1 MYRDF
6 LNLRAEIEGGGIV
19 NGMTYAVD
27 NGGGISNVPNIIPP
41 AMEASAQVE
50 AIAAAVTESTITN
63 YAAIFSAQLVAPA
76 LLPTV
81 QPEDIAAATVAT
93 SSTIQVNLQIMPE
106 GFGSYLDGILPKDL
120 ATAAGAFSATMQQI
134 KNIRNIPIEK
144 FAQVAATLETTR
156 GLNLVNGTDVPTD
169 TTEAEAA
176 LALMSLGSGPYGT
189 YTFSD
194 FFGCMSGLPY
204 PWVQIQPAI
213 IGLQSN
219 TLATVYQNLYLA
231 LTWEQATATVTP
243 GYSTSAVSDGF
254 GNYNYYY
261 QIDSIQGIAS
271 FDGGGGYGRDSAAA
285 PTATIDGGS
294 GATLITTIDTTP
306 AVNNGSTTFGKVL
319 SGLLG
324 SHGSSVLYGSGVSP
338 TPPAPPATLNVTIQ
352 APPALSPDLD
362 TVVQAYINAA
372 NAEIAI
378 IRSTR
383 PGQSL
388 ELNDMWDNLGTQLN
402 IEQRARNT
410 GLSILTDP
418 RTDAVFP
425 YPIMVYS
432 FTDLVPGYA
441 KLTEPNMAAQTLE
454 AISNLDQNAGQS
466 IVAMMRAERNK
477 ARLLEA
483 GISTDDVID
492 DVLPL
497 AEQIELISNG
507 TVANSA
513 PAFPFNT
520 EPAGYFDPAT
530 TNFLV
535 TTAPVQTSPNQ
546 AINPNNPANPFNT
559 TNPTDPIVNPSQ
571 NTIEVQ
577 PSILGAPTS
586 SVAAVLGIGTPDGL
600 PVPSPN
606 IGIGTLGIS
615 QVSIPT
621 GTEVQSGQGGFVT
634 GAGGGGAGG
643 GGAGGGGAGGGGA
656 GGGGAGG
663 GGAGGGGAG
672 GFFTGPGAGGGLG
685 AQGGGPI
692 VPGSLAGSPYTK
704 LIPPALNP
712 IYTSA
717 VLLPAS
723 LPVQT
728 AIEQV
733 ILCNCDCWIQ

>member
-19 NGMTYAVD
+19 NRMTYAVD
-27 NGGGISNVPNIIPP
+27 NGGGITNVPNIIPP
-41 AMEASAQVE
+41 AMAASAQVE
-50 AIAAAVTESTITN
+50 AIAAAVTESTTTN
-63 YAAIFSAQLVAPA
+63 EAAIFSAQLVAPA
-76 LLPTV
+76 LLPTA

-93 SSTIQVNLQIMPE
+93 SSTIQVNLQIIPE
-106 GFGSYLDGILPKDL
+106 GFGSYLGGILPKDL
-120 ATAAGAFSATMQQI
+120 ATTAGAFSATMQQI

-169 TTEAEAA
+169 TAEAKAA
-176 LALMSLGSGPYGT
+176 LALMALGSGPYGT

-219 TLATVYQNLYLA
+219 TLSTIYQNLWLA

-261 QIDSIQGIAS
+261 QILSIQGISS
-271 FDGGGGYGRDSAAA
+271 FNGGGGYGRNGAAA

-294 GATLITTIDTTP
+294 GATLITTIDTKP
-306 AVNNGSTTFGKVL
+306 VVNNGSTTFGKVL

-324 SHGSSVLYGSGVSP
+324 SPGSSVLYGSGASP
-338 TPPAPPATLNVTIQ
+338 IPSAPPATLNVTIQ
-352 APPALSPDLD
+352 APPALTPDLD
-362 TVVQAYINAA
+362 TVVQSYINAA

-378 IRSTR
+378 IRSTH

-388 ELNDMWDNLGTQLN
+388 ELNDTWDNLGTQLN

-410 GLSILTDP
+410 GLSIVPDP
-418 RTDAVFP
+418 RTDSLFP

-432 FTDLVPGYA
+432 FTDLVPSYA

-454 AISNLDQNAGQS
+454 AISDLDINAGQS
-466 IVAMMRAERNK
+466 IVAMMRADRNK

-497 AEQIELISNG
+497 AEQIALISNG

-530 TNFLV
+530 ENFLI
-535 TTAPVQTSPNQ
+535 TQAPVITSQ
-546 AINPNNPANPFNT
+546 AANPAANPFNT
-559 TNPTDPIVNPSQ
+559 STPTDPITNPSQ
-571 NTIEVQ
+571 NTVAVQ
-577 PSILGAPTS
+577 PSILGAPATT
-586 SVAAVLGIGTPDGL
+586 VASILGIGTPDNI
-600 PVPSPN
+600 PVIPN
-606 IGIGTLGIS
+606 AIGIGSPGI
-615 QVSIPT
+615 T
-621 GTEVQSGQGGFVT
+621 
-634 GAGGGGAGG
+634 GGAPLV
-643 GGAGGGGAGGGGA
+643 A
-656 GGGGAGG
+656 
-663 GGAGGGGAG
+663 
-672 GFFTGPGAGGGLG
+672 PGAGGGLG
-685 AQGGGPI
+685 GQGGGPI

-704 LIPPALNP
+704 LIPPSLNP
-712 IYTSA
+712 IYTSG

-723 LPVQT
+723 LPVQA

-733 ILCNCDCWIQ
+733 ILCNCDCWIH

>member
-1 MYRDF
+1 MVQMYNDF
-6 LNLRAEIEGGGIV
+6 LNLRAEIEGGVASIR
-19 NGMTYAVD
+19 D
-27 NGGGISNVPNIIPP
+27 GGSMDAINNVPNIITP
-41 AMEASAQVE
+41 AMAASAQVE

-63 YAAIFSAQLVAPA
+63 EAAIFSAQLIAPA
-76 LLPTV
+76 LLPTI
-81 QPEDIAAATVAT
+81 QPEDIAAATVAK

-176 LALMSLGSGPYGT
+176 LTLMALGSGPYGT

-194 FFGCMSGLPY
+194 FFGCMSGLPH
-204 PWVQIQPAI
+204 PWTQIQSAI

-219 TLATVYQNLYLA
+219 TLVTIYQNLYLA
-231 LTWEQATATVTP
+231 LT
-243 GYSTSAVSDGF
+243 TS
-254 GNYNYYY
+254 
-261 QIDSIQGIAS
+261 
-271 FDGGGGYGRDSAAA
+271 
-285 PTATIDGGS
+285 
-294 GATLITTIDTTP
+294 
-306 AVNNGSTTFGKVL
+306 
-319 SGLLG
+319 
-324 SHGSSVLYGSGVSP
+324 
-338 TPPAPPATLNVTIQ
+338 PPN
-352 APPALSPDLD
+352 LD
-362 TVVQAYINAA
+362 TVVQSYIDAA

-378 IRSTR
+378 IRSTH

-410 GLSILTDP
+410 GLSILPDP

-432 FTDLVPGYA
+432 FADLVPGYA

-454 AISNLDQNAGQS
+454 AISDLDINAGQS

-483 GISTDDVID
+483 GILTDDTID
-492 DVLPL
+492 DNLPL

-530 TNFLV
+530 ENFLI
-535 TTAPVQTSPNQ
+535 TQAPVITSQ
-546 AINPNNPANPFNT
+546 AANPATDPFNT
-559 TNPTDPIVNPSQ
+559 TIPTDPITNPSE
-571 NTIEVQ
+571 NTVAVQ
-577 PSILGAPTS
+577 PSILGAPATT
-586 SVAAVLGIGTPDGL
+586 VASILGIGTPDNI
-600 PVPSPN
+600 PVIPN
-606 IGIGTLGIS
+606 AIGIGSPGI
-615 QVSIPT
+615 I
-621 GTEVQSGQGGFVT
+621 
-634 GAGGGGAGG
+634 GGAPLV
-643 GGAGGGGAGGGGA
+643 
-656 GGGGAGG
+656 
-663 GGAGGGGAG
+663 
-672 GFFTGPGAGGGLG
+672 GPGAGGGLG
-685 AQGGGPI
+685 GQGGGPI

-704 LIPPALNP
+704 LIPPSLNP
-712 IYTSA
+712 IYTSG

-723 LPVQT
+723 LPVQA

>member
-1 MYRDF
+1 MYNDF
-6 LNLRAEIEGGGIV
+6 LNLRAEIEGGVASIR
-19 NGMTYAVD
+19 D
-27 NGGGISNVPNIIPP
+27 GGSMDAINNVPNIITP
-41 AMEASAQVE
+41 AMAASAQVE

-63 YAAIFSAQLVAPA
+63 EAAIFSAQLIAPA
-76 LLPTV
+76 LLPTI
-81 QPEDIAAATVAT
+81 QPEDIAAATVAK

-169 TTEAEAA
+169 TVEAEAA
-176 LALMSLGSGPYGT
+176 LTLMALGSGPYGT

-194 FFGCMSGLPY
+194 FFGCMSGLPH
-204 PWVQIQPAI
+204 PWTQIQSAI

-219 TLATVYQNLYLA
+219 TLVTIYQNLYLA
-231 LTWEQATATVTP
+231 LT
-243 GYSTSAVSDGF
+243 TS
-254 GNYNYYY
+254 
-261 QIDSIQGIAS
+261 
-271 FDGGGGYGRDSAAA
+271 
-285 PTATIDGGS
+285 
-294 GATLITTIDTTP
+294 
-306 AVNNGSTTFGKVL
+306 
-319 SGLLG
+319 
-324 SHGSSVLYGSGVSP
+324 
-338 TPPAPPATLNVTIQ
+338 PPN
-352 APPALSPDLD
+352 LD
-362 TVVQAYINAA
+362 TVVQSYIDAA

-378 IRSTR
+378 IRSTH

-410 GLSILTDP
+410 GLSILPDP

-432 FTDLVPGYA
+432 FADLVPGYA

-454 AISNLDQNAGQS
+454 AISDLDINAGQS

-483 GISTDDVID
+483 GILTDDTID
-492 DVLPL
+492 DNLPL

-530 TNFLV
+530 ENFLI
-535 TTAPVQTSPNQ
+535 TQAPVITSQ
-546 AINPNNPANPFNT
+546 AANPATDPFNT
-559 TNPTDPIVNPSQ
+559 TIPTDPITNPSE
-571 NTIEVQ
+571 NTVAVQ
-577 PSILGAPTS
+577 PSILGAPATT
-586 SVAAVLGIGTPDGL
+586 VASILGIGTPDNI
-600 PVPSPN
+600 PVIPN
-606 IGIGTLGIS
+606 AIGIGSPGI
-615 QVSIPT
+615 I
-621 GTEVQSGQGGFVT
+621 
-634 GAGGGGAGG
+634 GGAPLV
-643 GGAGGGGAGGGGA
+643 
-656 GGGGAGG
+656 
-663 GGAGGGGAG
+663 
-672 GFFTGPGAGGGLG
+672 GPGAGGGLG
-685 AQGGGPI
+685 GQGGGPI

-704 LIPPALNP
+704 LIPPSLNP
-712 IYTSA
+712 IYTSG

-723 LPVQT
+723 LPVQA

>member
-6 LNLRAEIEGGGIV
+6 LNRRLELESGGMAGI
-19 NGMTYAVD
+19 TD
-27 NGGGISNVPNIIPP
+27 GGSTSDINNVPNISSPEAAAVIQNISP
-41 AMEASAQVE
+41 AIEASAQAE
-50 AIAAAVTESTITN
+50 AIAVAITESTITDQ
-63 YAAIFSAQLVAPA
+63 AAIYSTQLVAPS
-76 LLPTV
+76 LPPTV
-81 QPEDIAAATVAT
+81 QPEDIAAAAVVT
-93 SSTIQVNLQIMPE
+93 SGTLQVNLQIMPE

-144 FAQVAATLETTR
+144 FAQVAATLETIR
-156 GLNLVNGTDVPTD
+156 GLDLVNGTNVPTD
-169 TTEAEAA
+169 TTETEAA
-176 LALMSLGSGPYGT
+176 LTLMALGSGPYGT

-204 PWVQIQPAI
+204 PWAKIQSAI

-219 TLATVYQNLYLA
+219 TLSTVYQNLYLA
-231 LTWEQATATVTP
+231 LTWEQATASVTP

-261 QIDSIQGIAS
+261 QILSIQGISS
-271 FDGGGGYGRDSAAA
+271 FTGGGGYGRNGAAA

-324 SHGSSVLYGSGVSP
+324 SPGSSVLYGSGVSP
-338 TPPAPPATLNVTIQ
+338 TPSAPPATLNVTIQ
-352 APPALSPDLD
+352 APPALTPDLD

-378 IRSTR
+378 IRSTH

-402 IEQRARNT
+402 IEQRARNA
-410 GLSILTDP
+410 GLSIVPNP
-418 RTDAVFP
+418 RTDSLFP

-432 FTDLVPGYA
+432 FTDLVPSYA

-454 AISNLDQNAGQS
+454 AISDLDINAGQS

-497 AEQIELISNG
+497 EEQIALISNG
-507 TVANSA
+507 TVANSI

-535 TTAPVQTSPNQ
+535 TQTPVITSPNQ
-546 AINPNNPANPFNT
+546 AVGPNNPTRPFNT
-559 TNPTDPIVNPSQ
+559 TTPTNPSTNPSQ
-571 NTIEVQ
+571 NTIAVQ
-577 PSILGAPTS
+577 PSILGAPS
-586 SVAAVLGIGTPDGL
+586 PIVAAVLGIGTPNNTPIILAD
-600 PVPSPN
+600 
-606 IGIGTLGIS
+606 IGIGSPGIS
-615 QVSIPT
+615 AALGGTVNNVAGT
-621 GTEVQSGQGGFVT
+621 GAGTGA
-634 GAGGGGAGG
+634 GAGGGGSLIAPE
-643 GGAGGGGAGGGGA
+643 
-656 GGGGAGG
+656 
-663 GGAGGGGAG
+663 
-672 GFFTGPGAGGGLG
+672 FFAGPGAGGGLG

-712 IYTSA
+712 IYTSG

-723 LPVQT
+723 LPVQA
-728 AIEQV
+728 AIEEV
-733 ILCNCDCWIQ
+733 IKCNCDCWIQ

>member
-1 MYRDF
+1 MYNDF
-6 LNLRAEIEGGGIV
+6 LNLRAEIEGGVASIR
-19 NGMTYAVD
+19 D
-27 NGGGISNVPNIIPP
+27 GGSMDAINNVPNIINP
-41 AMEASAQVE
+41 AMAASAQVE
-50 AIAAAVTESTITN
+50 AIAAAVIESTITN
-63 YAAIFSAQLVAPA
+63 EAAIFSAQLIAPA
-76 LLPTV
+76 LLPTI
-81 QPEDIAAATVAT
+81 QPEDIAAATVAK

-169 TTEAEAA
+169 TVEAEAA
-176 LALMSLGSGPYGT
+176 LTLMALGSGPYGT

-194 FFGCMSGLPY
+194 FFGCMSGLPH
-204 PWVQIQPAI
+204 PWTQIQSAI

-219 TLATVYQNLYLA
+219 TLVTIYQNLYLA
-231 LTWEQATATVTP
+231 LT
-243 GYSTSAVSDGF
+243 TS
-254 GNYNYYY
+254 
-261 QIDSIQGIAS
+261 
-271 FDGGGGYGRDSAAA
+271 
-285 PTATIDGGS
+285 
-294 GATLITTIDTTP
+294 
-306 AVNNGSTTFGKVL
+306 
-319 SGLLG
+319 
-324 SHGSSVLYGSGVSP
+324 
-338 TPPAPPATLNVTIQ
+338 PPN
-352 APPALSPDLD
+352 LD
-362 TVVQAYINAA
+362 TVVQSYIDAA

-378 IRSTR
+378 IRSTH

-410 GLSILTDP
+410 GLSILPDP

-432 FTDLVPGYA
+432 FADLVPGYA

-454 AISNLDQNAGQS
+454 AISDLDINAGQS

-483 GISTDDVID
+483 GILTDDTID
-492 DVLPL
+492 DNLPL

-507 TVANSA
+507 TLSWAPPGVTPTPSNILTSA

-520 EPAGYFDPAT
+520 EAAGYFDPAT

-535 TTAPVQTSPNQ
+535 TKAPVITNIGQ
-546 AINPNNPANPFNT
+546 AVSPNNPANPFNT
-559 TNPTDPIVNPSQ
+559 TTPTNPSTNPSP
-571 NTIEVQ
+571 NTIAVQ
-577 PSILGAPTS
+577 PSIFGAPS
-586 SVAAVLGIGTPDGL
+586 PIVAAVLGIGTPNNTPIILAD
-600 PVPSPN
+600 
-606 IGIGTLGIS
+606 IGIGSPGIS
-615 QVSIPT
+615 AALG
-621 GTEVQSGQGGFVT
+621 GTVNNV
-634 GAGGGGAGG
+634 AGGGESLIAPE
-643 GGAGGGGAGGGGA
+643 
-656 GGGGAGG
+656 
-663 GGAGGGGAG
+663 
-672 GFFTGPGAGGGLG
+672 FFAGPGAGGGLG
-685 AQGGGPI
+685 GQGGGPI

-704 LIPPALNP
+704 LIPPSLNP
-712 IYTSA
+712 IYTSG

-723 LPVQT
+723 LPVQA

>member
-1 MYRDF
+1 MVQMYNDF
-6 LNLRAEIEGGGIV
+6 LNLRAEIEGGVASIR
-19 NGMTYAVD
+19 D
-27 NGGGISNVPNIIPP
+27 GGSMDAINNVPNIITP
-41 AMEASAQVE
+41 AMAASAQVE

-63 YAAIFSAQLVAPA
+63 EAAIFSAQLIAPA
-76 LLPTV
+76 LLPTI
-81 QPEDIAAATVAT
+81 QPEDIAAATVAK

-169 TTEAEAA
+169 TVEAEAA
-176 LALMSLGSGPYGT
+176 LTLMALGSGPYGT

-194 FFGCMSGLPY
+194 FFGCMSGLPH
-204 PWVQIQPAI
+204 PWTQIQSAI

-219 TLATVYQNLYLA
+219 TLVTIYQNLYLA
-231 LTWEQATATVTP
+231 LT
-243 GYSTSAVSDGF
+243 TS
-254 GNYNYYY
+254 
-261 QIDSIQGIAS
+261 
-271 FDGGGGYGRDSAAA
+271 
-285 PTATIDGGS
+285 
-294 GATLITTIDTTP
+294 
-306 AVNNGSTTFGKVL
+306 
-319 SGLLG
+319 
-324 SHGSSVLYGSGVSP
+324 
-338 TPPAPPATLNVTIQ
+338 PPN
-352 APPALSPDLD
+352 LD
-362 TVVQAYINAA
+362 TVVQSYIDAA

-378 IRSTR
+378 IRSTH

-410 GLSILTDP
+410 GLSILPDP

-432 FTDLVPGYA
+432 FADLVPGYA

-454 AISNLDQNAGQS
+454 AISDLDINAGQS

-483 GISTDDVID
+483 GILTDDTID
-492 DVLPL
+492 DNLPL

-530 TNFLV
+530 ENFLI
-535 TTAPVQTSPNQ
+535 TQAPVITSQ
-546 AINPNNPANPFNT
+546 AANPATDPFNT
-559 TNPTDPIVNPSQ
+559 TIPTDPITNPSE
-571 NTIEVQ
+571 NTVAVQ
-577 PSILGAPTS
+577 PSILGAPATT
-586 SVAAVLGIGTPDGL
+586 VASILGIGTPDNI
-600 PVPSPN
+600 PVIPN
-606 IGIGTLGIS
+606 AIGIGSPGI
-615 QVSIPT
+615 I
-621 GTEVQSGQGGFVT
+621 
-634 GAGGGGAGG
+634 GGAPLV
-643 GGAGGGGAGGGGA
+643 
-656 GGGGAGG
+656 
-663 GGAGGGGAG
+663 
-672 GFFTGPGAGGGLG
+672 GPGAGGGLG
-685 AQGGGPI
+685 GQGGGPI

-704 LIPPALNP
+704 LIPPSLNP
-712 IYTSA
+712 IYTSG

-723 LPVQT
+723 LPVQA